1 MTSACRTEEVS
12 RRLAFP
18 GNYSENKIENPMKT
32 PPLSHLLGLLAFLV
46 TASSQPAFGRTFKTL
61 TGVPIE
67 ATLLGV
73 KTSGNQKIA
82 VLKLDKT
89 GRKYE
94 FPVARLSHEDQQ
106 FIEGSATPSLSS
118 GSSPLSKQPASATAS
133 STSRSSSASRPSVFS
148 NIKSKLVAVNGQ
160 GVVPY
165 KMAEEPS
172 FYVFYFSASWCGPC
186 RQFTPALVQYYNQ
199 NARTSNPRF
208 EVIFVSRDQD
218 EDAMESYM
226 LNDKMPWPA
235 VRYRDLKRI
244 ANINK
249 YAGDGIPCLVMV
261 DRRGKVISDSYVGGK
276 YRGPRAVLQDL
287 AQKTR

>member
-1 MTSACRTEEVS
+1 
-12 RRLAFP
+12 
-18 GNYSENKIENPMKT
+18 MKT
-32 PPLSHLLGLLAFLV
+32 PPLSHLLGLLAILV
-46 TASSQPAFGRTFKTL
+46 ITSSPPAFGRTFKTL

-94 FPVARLSHEDQQ
+94 FPVARLSQEDQQ
-106 FIEGSATPSLSS
+106 FIEGSATQSLNPESSSLSQ
-118 GSSPLSKQPASATAS
+118 QPASATAN
-133 STSRSSSASRPSVFS
+133 STSQHSSASQPSAFS
-148 NIKSKLVAVNGQ
+148 NIRSKLVAVNGNH
-160 GVVPY
+160 VIPY

-172 FYVFYFSASWCGPC
+172 YYAFYFSASWCGPC
-186 RQFTPALVQYYNQ
+186 RQFTPSLVQFYNER
-199 NARTSNPRF
+199 ARTANPRF
-208 EVIFVSRDQD
+208 EVIFVSQDRD
-218 EDAMESYM
+218 EDAMEAYM

-244 ANINK
+244 TNINK

-261 DRRGKVISDSYVGGK
+261 DRSGKVVSDSYVGGK
-276 YRGPRAVLQDL
+276 YRGPSAVLNDL
-287 AQKTR
+287 ARSTDPNASGGR